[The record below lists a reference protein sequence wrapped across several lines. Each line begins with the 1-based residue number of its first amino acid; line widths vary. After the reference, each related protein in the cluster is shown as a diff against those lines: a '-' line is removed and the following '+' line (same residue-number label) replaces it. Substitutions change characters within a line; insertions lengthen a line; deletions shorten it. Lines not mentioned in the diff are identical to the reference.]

1 MVNTVYRHITVC
13 SGFGVPLYSV
23 YFQNSGC
30 RVHCILPQQWLCC
43 TMYTSTIVAVLY
55 TAYLHNSGYGVQ
67 CIPPQYWLFCTQLTS
82 TIIFEVST
90 AVPQVQTATVA
101 KAGARAT
108 ENQGKM
114 CVARAM
120 GNFYMCNSAAL
131 RARNSCQFFLQI
143 RSISVM
149 YSIPT
154 TFAYCSQFY
163 YVFGDAATLKRQ
175 DHQILAIFKM
185 IYSKRTWFCEPALIF
200 KTFFMLC
207 YCPVIEF

>member
-1 MVNTVYRHITVC
+1 MQNNSRH
-13 SGFGVPLYSV
+13 GK
-23 YFQNSGC
+23 
-30 RVHCILPQQWLCC
+30 HCIPPHYSMQWLWC
-43 TMYTSTIVAVLY
+43 TTTQYTSKIVAVVY
-55 TAYLHNSGYGVQ
+55 TVYFHNSGYVVQ
-67 CIPPQYWLFCTQLTS
+67 CIPPQYWLFCTQFTS

-101 KAGARAT
+101 KAGARAM

-175 DHQILAIFKM
+175 DHQIWLVL
-185 IYSKRTWFCEPALIF
+185 R
-200 KTFFMLC
+200 
-207 YCPVIEF
+207 